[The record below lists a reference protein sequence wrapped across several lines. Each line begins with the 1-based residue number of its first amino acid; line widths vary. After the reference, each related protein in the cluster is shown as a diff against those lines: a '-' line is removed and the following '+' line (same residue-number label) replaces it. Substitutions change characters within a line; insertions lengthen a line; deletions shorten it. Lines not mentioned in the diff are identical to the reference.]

1 MAAKKNPRSKAAA
14 AGKWNSRYATAIKW
28 IGGVTAAMSLLAGLY
43 QFVEFVGESR
53 ARERRVGE
61 LLLMAQNQQ
70 RSERFEQA
78 WEHLAAATELD
89 RDNDK
94 LRRAYEDLAMLWL
107 RAARIT
113 QGETFHTLAA
123 KLEPILDRGLINAPP
138 ARQAD
143 LHAHLG
149 WAAFLRWRER
159 PSGAS
164 PADAYRQALALDPA
178 NPYAHAM
185 LGHWLIWTDNDIVAA
200 QKHFAAGAASGR
212 AVDYVRSLQ
221 LAALDN
227 ARTPAAAIEMIAVA
241 NDMRKQNHEIGA
253 TERMRIWNVYAAAA
267 TRPDDGAG
275 ANIMRALPP
284 AEHLAT
290 FSGLFAGRFD
300 DERASM
306 YAYWLAVLQAAAG
319 HRADALQTLDA
330 LAAKLAGRQDLL
342 ATRTRSA
349 RVRIAASP

>member
-1 MAAKKNPRSKAAA
+1 MAAKKSPRSKTAA
-14 AGKWNSRYATAIKW
+14 AGKWNIRYATAIKW

-89 RDNDK
+89 RDNDNV
-94 LRRAYEDLAMLWL
+94 RRAYEELAMLWL
-107 RAARIT
+107 QAARIGE
-113 QGETFHTLAA
+113 GETFHRLVT
-123 KLEPILDRGLINAPP
+123 KLEPILDRGLIAAPRE
-138 ARQAD
+138 RQAD
-143 LHAHLG
+143 LQAHLG

-159 PSGAS
+159 PGGAS
-164 PADAYRQALALDPA
+164 PAHAYRQALALDPA

-185 LGHWLIWTDNDIVAA
+185 LGHWLLWTDNDIVAA
-200 QKHFAAGAASGR
+200 QKHFAAAIGSGR
-212 AVDYVRSLQ
+212 AADYVRRLQ
-221 LAALDN
+221 LSALQN

-241 NDMRKQNHEIGA
+241 NDMRKRNQEIGA

-275 ANIMRALPP
+275 ANIMRVLPP
-284 AEHLAT
+284 AEHLPT
-290 FSGLFAGRFD
+290 FNGLFAGRFD
-300 DERASM
+300 DERAST
-306 YAYWLAVLQAAAG
+306 YAYWLGVLQAAAG
-319 HRADALQTLDA
+319 QRTDALQTLDA
-330 LAAKLAGRQDLL
+330 LSAKLAGRQDLL

-349 RVRIAASP
+349 RIRIAASP